1 MLLLFLAFLGGT
13 LTILSPCVVPVI
25 PFVFA
30 QANRPFRT
38 SGLPTLVGMAVTFAA
53 VASAAAIGG
62 GWVVRANQVGR
73 TLALVL
79 LAAFGVTLVFP
90 AVADALTRPLV
101 RIGGRLQQRADA
113 SSGVGG
119 ALLLGVA
126 VGFLWAPC
134 AGPVLG
140 LILTSAAL
148 GGASIRTTALL
159 FAFAAGAA
167 TSLGLAIA
175 AGSRVFATMKRSLGA
190 EEWIRR
196 ALGVLVLAGV
206 AAVALGLDTGLLARL
221 SLASTTPAEQKLVDR
236 FAGRPS
242 AQMLSGSAA
251 GTPTAG
257 GAAGADNAAASGR
270 RIPDLMLA
278 SGWINS
284 PPLTSTALHGHV
296 VLLDVWTYSCIN
308 CLRTL
313 PYVRAWAEHYA
324 SDGLVVIGVHSP
336 EFAFER
342 DPANVARAVR
352 DLDVRYPVAL
362 DNDYG
367 IWRALDNQYWP
378 AEYLID
384 TRGHI
389 RYQNS
394 GEGHDAETEQ
404 QIRKLLAESGHPD
417 VLTGPMADIS
427 AGGAEAAAAMASDLS
442 PETYVGYRRA
452 QRFASP
458 EPVVRD
464 SAAPYTAPATLAQ
477 NAWGLGGRW
486 TVGTEAATLD
496 SAPGRVVFRF
506 HARDVH
512 LVLGPGPS
520 GRPVRFRVRL
530 DGEAP
535 MEDHGTDISP
545 AGDGTVTS
553 QRLYQ
558 LLRQHGPI
566 RDRTIEIEFLDPG
579 VAAYAFTF
587 G

>member
-1 MLLLFLAFLGGT
+1 MLLLLLAFLGGT
-13 LTILSPCVVPVI
+13 LTILSPCVLPVV

-38 SGLPTLVGMAVTFAA
+38 SGLPTLIGMAVTFAA
-53 VASAAAIGG
+53 VASAAAVGG

-73 TLALVL
+73 ALALVL
-79 LAAFGVTLVFP
+79 LAAFGIALVFP
-90 AVADALTRPLV
+90 AIADTLTRPLV
-101 RIGGRLQQRADA
+101 RLGGRLQQRADA
-113 SSGVGG
+113 SSGIGG

-148 GGASIRTTALL
+148 GGASVRTTALL

-167 TSLGLAIA
+167 TSLGLATA
-175 AGSRVFATMKRSLGA
+175 AGSRVFAVMKRSLGA
-190 EEWIRR
+190 EQWIRR
-196 ALGVLVLAGV
+196 VLGVAVLAGV
-206 AAVALGLDTGLLARL
+206 AAVALGLDTGILARL
-221 SLASTTPAEQKLVDR
+221 SLASTTPAEQRLVDQ
-236 FAGRPS
+236 FAGRPA
-242 AQMLSGSAA
+242 AQMFVGAAVGTPA
-251 GTPTAG
+251 GT
-257 GAAGADNAAASGR
+257 DAASQSGGGR
-270 RIPDLMLA
+270 SIPDLMLA

-284 PPLTSTALHGHV
+284 PPLTSTALRGHV

-313 PYVRAWAEHYA
+313 PYVRAWADHYA
-324 SDGLVVIGVHSP
+324 GDGLVVIGVHSP

-362 DNDYG
+362 DNKYG

-384 TRGHI
+384 TSGQI
-389 RYQNS
+389 RYQNA

-417 VLTGPMADIS
+417 ALTSATADIS

-452 QRFASP
+452 QRLASP
-458 EPVVRD
+458 EPVVHD
-464 SAAPYTAPATLAQ
+464 SAAPYTAPGTLAR
-477 NAWGLGGRW
+477 NAWALGGRW
-486 TVGTEAATLD
+486 SVGAEAATLD
-496 SAPGRVVFRF
+496 SAPGRLVFRF

-558 LLRQHGPI
+558 LLRQRGPI
-566 RDRTIEIEFLDPG
+566 RDRTVEIEFLDPG